1 MEAVRGS
8 REEEPIA
15 RHLPLRASPGA
26 FERWVH
32 VEDEAA
38 LVAAIRS
45 ARAEKLP
52 VRVLPPFSDALP
64 PEGGL
69 SGVTLRLGA
78 GFEGLEPHGRHWTVG
93 ASGPLAQL
101 AVVAGWKALLRAA
114 GTVADALEDGWL
126 VPALVRARRFKGR
139 GFEEVEAWVVDPK
152 SLLVRATL
160 DPAVKVKPIVAGT
173 AFREPG
179 PKADLRAVLRR
190 ANLTTV
196 RLYDASLAEDDP
208 AVLVNRGEASP
219 RQLRLLLQAVRERV
233 HVATGLELDER
244 LVPPGRGG
252 RW

>member
-1 MEAVRGS
+1 MEAVYGS
-8 REEEPIA
+8 RDEEPIA

-26 FERWVH
+26 FERWVQ
-32 VEDEAA
+32 VDDEAA
-38 LVAAIRS
+38 LVAAIRA
-45 ARAEKLP
+45 ARAAKLP

-64 PEGGL
+64 PEGGI

-78 GFEGLEPHGRHWTVG
+78 GFEGVERRGLHWAVG
-93 ASGPLAQL
+93 ASVPLAQL
-101 AVVAGWKALLRAA
+101 AVVAGWKALLRAS
-114 GTVADALEDGWL
+114 GTVADALDEGWL
-126 VPALVRARRFKGR
+126 LPALVQVRRFKGR
-139 GFEEVEAWVVDPK
+139 GFEDIDAWVVDPK
-152 SLLVRATL
+152 SLVVRATL
-160 DPAVKVKPIVAGT
+160 DPTVKVKSIVAGT

-179 PKADLRAVLRR
+179 PKTELRSVLTR